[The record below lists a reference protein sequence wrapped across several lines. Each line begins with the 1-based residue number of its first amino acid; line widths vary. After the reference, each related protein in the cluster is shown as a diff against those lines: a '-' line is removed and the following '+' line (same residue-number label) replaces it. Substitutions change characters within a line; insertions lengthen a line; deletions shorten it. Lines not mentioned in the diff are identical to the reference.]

1 MSKKGVSLEEKK
13 SRMLELLHETGE
25 CYQLKE
31 LEKLGPKLKGVV
43 ANSVKDVIQRLLD
56 DGLIES
62 DKLGNSIFFWAFPTK
77 VLKTSKRK
85 LEEITIQYENTSKK
99 LKLMET
105 TMQNASVN
113 EEENVLSQTLTEIT
127 ALEIDI
133 ANLQK
138 ELDEI
143 KENDPHKLNN
153 MKEKTKG
160 LKEAANRWT
169 DNIFA
174 VKTWCKKKFFMDE
187 EILNKQFGIPED
199 LDYVE

>member
-13 SRMLELLHETGE
+13 SRMLDLLYETGE

-31 LEKLGPKLKGVV
+31 LEKLAPKLKGVV

-62 DKLGNSIFFWAFPTK
+62 DKLGNSIFFWAFPGK
-77 VLKTSKRK
+77 VLKANKRK
-85 LEEITIQYENTSKK
+85 LEEVNIQYENTSKK

-105 TMQNASVN
+105 TIQHASVN
-113 EEENVLSQTLTEIT
+113 EEESALSQTLTEIT

-133 ANLQK
+133 ATLK
-138 ELDEI
+138 KKLDEM
-143 KENDPHKLNN
+143 KENDPHKFDD

-160 LKEAANRWT
+160 LREAVNRWT

-174 VKTWCKKKFFMDE
+174 VKTWCKKKFFMDDKT
-187 EILNKQFGIPED
+187 LDKQFGIPED